1 MDTIGFWIAA
11 PIVAGCKPRN
21 ADFSVIYEQGDP
33 HDRGI
38 SFAPLEPTAGLI
50 SDRFPRVMTGSTSTI
65 HAPAARTWT
74 RWWKPAL
81 PLAVVSALLCLGVA
95 NIAAR
100 ATWREVED
108 GVLWLQRDNGVVA
121 GEIAS
126 GSAASRVGVEPGDV
140 LLAVDDKPVEQVADV
155 VRALHTGEDGSSLR
169 YTLLRLGTREVV
181 DVRLAPV
188 PSGAGALYF
197 LLASVGIFSLLVGG
211 AVRLRRPRDPAT
223 LHFLWLSVAFFGV
236 FTFSFSGRLDK
247 LDWIF
252 YWGDV
257 VSILLLPPLFLHFAL
272 VFPDRPSRWTGGALR
287 RTLVPLFY
295 VPAAVLGVAHVIA
308 VSRAGSNAVVFTSVI
323 AVLDRI
329 QLLYLAAC
337 FVGGLAVFIRALGEV
352 RSITARRQLRWIAW
366 GTAFG
371 AAPFAVVYAVPFA
384 LGIDPSLPMGL
395 SAIPLSL
402 IPLAYACAIVR
413 YRLMDVEVIVKRALV
428 YAAALSAIV
437 AIYAVL
443 LQSVEKLFLRGEDEH
458 NWVIAFLATLVA
470 VLLAPPVKEA
480 VQNILDRAFYR
491 DRYDYRRALVGFAR
505 DLNSD
510 LDLHRLS
517 ERLVS
522 RVMETLL
529 VDRMSLMLSDEAV
542 PQFASIRH
550 SGFRDGEPPAILQ
563 RSGLGLKLADGHIVA
578 LDDPMA
584 VSRFAAEEIEF
595 WRDVGLYYFVP
606 CVAKEGT
613 IAVLA
618 LGRKDTG
625 EPLNSEDMALL
636 SAVAGQIAT
645 ALENARLY
653 RQLHLKAL
661 ELDRLRTFNEN
672 ILESLD
678 DGLLVVDLNDRIVRW
693 NSALEQLYGITRAE
707 AAGRPFDALFDAPF
721 IEAIRAARRDAPY
734 GTTLSRMPLT
744 ARGLAADRKLLVN
757 VAVVPLRSADTSG
770 TVTVGTIVIIEDI
783 TSRVHLEEQLQI
795 SEKMASIGLLAAGV
809 AHEVNTPLTGISSF
823 TQMLL
828 DGADP
833 NDHKTRLLE
842 KIERQTFRAAKIV
855 NSLLNLSRPVS
866 AGASELAPVDLNAV
880 VTDVL
885 SLLEHQFEMAKIKVR
900 REFCER
906 PAVVMGIEH
915 KLQQVFLNLFLN
927 ARDAMPSGGWLSIGT
942 RFDGDRV
949 VAEVSDTGSGV
960 PSEHLGR
967 IYDPFFTTKAIGQG
981 TGLGLSITYG
991 IVREHD
997 GTIKCESVVG
1007 HGTTFI
1013 LGFPQAPAAERPA
1026 REAAGG

>member
-1 MDTIGFWIAA
+1 M
-11 PIVAGCKPRN
+11 
-21 ADFSVIYEQGDP
+21 
-33 HDRGI
+33 
-38 SFAPLEPTAGLI
+38 
-50 SDRFPRVMTGSTSTI
+50 MTGAHSTI
-65 HAPAARTWT
+65 HAPTPRSQA
-74 RWWKPAL
+74 RWWRPAL

-108 GVLWLQRDNGVVA
+108 GVLWVDRVDGVVA
-121 GEIAS
+121 SQVAPETP
-126 GSAASRVGVEPGDV
+126 ASRLGIRPGDV
-140 LLAVDDKPVEQVADV
+140 LIAIDDRPVEHVADV
-155 VRALHTGEDGSSLR
+155 VSALHAGEAGSDLR

-188 PSGAGALYF
+188 PSGSGALYF
-197 LLASVGIFSLLVGG
+197 LLAGVGIFSLLVGG

-223 LHFLWLSVAFFGV
+223 LHFFWLSVVFFGV

-247 LDWIF
+247 LDWVF

-272 VFPDRPSRWTGGALR
+272 VFPERPRRWSGGAFG
-287 RTLVPLFY
+287 RTLLPLFY
-295 VPAAVLGVAHVIA
+295 VPALILGAAHVIA
-308 VSRAGSNAVVFTSVI
+308 VARSGANPQVYTSVI
-323 AVLDRI
+323 AALERFQ
-329 QLLYLAAC
+329 QLHLAVY
-337 FVGGLAVFIRALGEV
+337 FLGGLAVFVRALGEV

-371 AAPFAVVYAVPFA
+371 AAPFALGYALPFA
-384 LGIDPSLPMGL
+384 VGIDPSLPMEL

-413 YRLMDVEVIVKRALV
+413 YRLMDVEVIVKRGLV

-443 LQSVEKLFLRGEDEH
+443 LQAVGKLFLRGGDEH

-480 VQNILDRAFYR
+480 VQNILDRAFYK

-510 LDLHRLS
+510 LDLHRLG

-529 VDRMSLMLSDEAV
+529 IDRMSLMLSDEAV

-550 SGFRDGEPPAILQ
+550 SGFGDGEPPAILH
-563 RSGLGLKLADGHIVA
+563 RSGLGLKLAEGRIVA
-578 LDDPMA
+578 LDDPMS
-584 VSRFAAEEIEF
+584 VSRFAAEEIEY

-625 EPLNSEDMALL
+625 EPLSSEDMALL
-636 SAVAGQIAT
+636 AAVAGQIAT

-661 ELDRLRTFNEN
+661 ELDRLRAFNEN

-678 DGLLVVDLNDRIVRW
+678 DGLLVVDLNDRIIRW
-693 NSALEQLYGITRAE
+693 NSALEQLYGISRAE
-707 AAGRPFDALFDAPF
+707 AVGRTFDALFDAPF
-721 IEAIRAARRDAPY
+721 VEAIRAARRDAPY
-734 GTTLSRMPLT
+734 GTTLSRMPLSG
-744 ARGLAADRKLLVN
+744 RDADERKLLVN
-757 VAVVPLRSADTSG
+757 AAVVPLRSADAVG

-855 NSLLNLSRPVS
+855 NSLLNLSRP
-866 AGASELAPVDLNAV
+866 AASGVPEPMPVDLNAV
-880 VTDVL
+880 VGDVL
-885 SLLEHQFEMAKIKVR
+885 SLLEHQFEMSRIKVR
-900 REFCER
+900 RELSEQ
-906 PAVVMGIEH
+906 PPVVLGTEH

-927 ARDAMPSGGWLSIGT
+927 ARDAMPKGGWLSIST
-942 RFDGDRV
+942 RVEGSRI
-949 VAEVSDTGSGV
+949 VAEVSDTGSGI
-960 PSEHLGR
+960 PSEHIGR

-981 TGLGLSITYG
+981 TGLGLSIAYG

-997 GTIKCESVVG
+997 GSIKCESVVG

-1013 LGFPQAPAAERPA
+1013 LGFPQAPAAERSA
-1026 REAAGG
+1026 REAARG

>member
-1 MDTIGFWIAA
+1 MVV
-11 PIVAGCKPRN
+11 VAG
-21 ADFSVIYEQGDP
+21 
-33 HDRGI
+33 
-38 SFAPLEPTAGLI
+38 
-50 SDRFPRVMTGSTSTI
+50 
-65 HAPAARTWT
+65 
-74 RWWKPAL
+74 
-81 PLAVVSALLCLGVA
+81 LLCLGVA

-100 ATWREVED
+100 ATWHEVED
-108 GVLWLQRDNGVVA
+108 GVLWVLRDEGVVA
-121 GEIAS
+121 GEIAA
-126 GSAASRVGVEPGDV
+126 GSAAAEIGLKQGDV
-140 LLAVDDKPVEQVADV
+140 LLAIDDRPVQQVSDV
-155 VRALHTGEDGSSLR
+155 VQALHAGEEGTSLR
-169 YTLLRLGTREVV
+169 YTVLRLGTREVM
-181 DVRLAPV
+181 DVRLALV
-188 PSGAGALYF
+188 PNQAGMLYF
-197 LLASVGIFSLLVGG
+197 LLAAVGIFSLLVGG
-211 AVRLRRPRDPAT
+211 AVRLRRPRDQAT
-223 LHFLWLSVAFFGV
+223 LHFFWLSVAFFGV

-247 LDWIF
+247 LDWVF
-252 YWGDV
+252 YWGDI
-257 VSILLLPPLFLHFAL
+257 VSILLLPPLFLHFSL
-272 VFPDRPSRWTGGALR
+272 VFPERSRRWGGGR
-287 RTLVPLFY
+287 MGKTLVPLLY
-295 VPAAVLGVAHVIA
+295 VPALLLGAAQVIA
-308 VSRAGSNAVVFTSVI
+308 LATAGRNAAVFASIVT
-323 AVLDRI
+323 ALDRI
-329 QLLYLAAC
+329 QPLYLAVC
-337 FVGGLAVFIRALGEV
+337 FISGLAVLTRAFGQV

-371 AAPFAVVYAVPFA
+371 ATPFA
-384 LGIDPSLPMGL
+384 LGYALPYAIGVAPSLLREL

-402 IPLAYACAIVR
+402 IPLAYASAIVR

-443 LQSVEKLFLRGEDEH
+443 LQTVEKVFMRGGDEH

-480 VQNILDRAFYR
+480 VQNTLDRAFYR

-522 RVMETLL
+522 RVVETLL
-529 VDRMSLMLSDEAV
+529 VDRMALMLSDEAV

-550 SGFRDGEPPAILQ
+550 SGFGDGEPPAVLL
-563 RSGLGLKLADGHIVA
+563 RSGLGVKLADGRIVA

-595 WRDVGLYYFVP
+595 WRDAGLYYFVP

-618 LGRKDTG
+618 VGRKDTG
-625 EPLNSEDMALL
+625 EPLNSEDTALL

-678 DGLLVVDLNDRIVRW
+678 DGLLVVDLDDRIVRW
-693 NSALEQLYGITRAE
+693 NSALEQLYGISRE
-707 AAGRPFDALFDAPF
+707 EAGRRPLGELFDAPF
-721 IEAIRAARRDAPY
+721 VDAIRAARRDSPY
-734 GTTLSRMPLT
+734 GATLSRIPLGC
-744 ARGLAADRKLLVN
+744 RGAADRRTLLVN
-757 VAVVPLRSADTSG
+757 AAVVPLRSTDGES
-770 TVTVGTIVIIEDI
+770 TVTVGTIIIIEDI
-783 TSRVHLEEQLQI
+783 TSRVQLEEQLQI

-828 DGADP
+828 EGADP
-833 NDHKTRLLE
+833 ADPRTRLLE

-855 NSLLNLSRPVS
+855 NSLLNLSRPAA
-866 AGASELAPVDLNAV
+866 AGSSEQVPVDLNAV
-880 VTDVL
+880 ITDVL
-885 SLLEHQFEMAKIKVR
+885 SLLEHQFEVANVKVR
-900 REFCER
+900 RELSEE
-906 PAVVMGIEH
+906 PVVVLGAEH

-927 ARDAMPSGGWLSIGT
+927 ARDSMPKGGWLSIATTTIDHG
-942 RFDGDRV
+942 RV
-949 VAEVSDTGSGV
+949 VAEVSDTGSGI
-960 PSEHLGR
+960 PSEHLAR

-981 TGLGLSITYG
+981 TGLGLSIIYG
-991 IVREHD
+991 IVREHE
-997 GTIKCESVVG
+997 GSINCESIIG
-1007 HGTTFI
+1007 QGTKFI
-1013 LGFPQAPAAERPA
+1013 LGFPQAPAAERQA
-1026 REAAGG
+1026 RGAARG